1 MFRVSKLTCTCKF
14 FIVSMLWTHQIKV
27 LEIRQVSRQST
38 NTQMAARHVVTKLL
52 TVSRKSKV
60 DYQNKVLQFILL
72 F

>member
-1 MFRVSKLTCTCKF
+1 MFRVSKLTCTCTF
-14 FIVSMLWTHQIKV
+14 FIFSMLWTHQIKV
-27 LEIRQVSRQST
+27 FIRQVSRQST

-60 DYQNKVLQFILL
+60 DNQNKVLQFILL